1 MSEITLTPSVEVL
14 QNSGLEIQTREAI
27 ERQMLP
33 FLDQANEWREKAE
46 ALVVTDETQVD
57 LMKQA
62 REARLALRSIRIEAD
77 KVRKNLKEDSL
88 RYGKAVQSVYNLIEE
103 NITPIE
109 KHLEEQEKFVEI
121 QERKKMLALLEERQ
135 ATVNASGLREFIP
148 DAFYTTL
155 GAIGEDDFASLMEG
169 ATLKFKAKVE
179 ADKQAKIKAE
189 QEAEERELLRKEN
202 ERLRTQAELL
212 RKQNQPEVVVPP
224 LTASAGPVLPVIPK
238 KHDDKRLL
246 LAFARYVDLVEAPA
260 MQELQS
266 AEAKKIVD
274 NALGL
279 LAKVSKYIRENAD
292 KI

>member
-1 MSEITLTPSVEVL
+1 MSEILLTPSVEVL

-46 ALVVTDETQVD
+46 ALVVTNETQID

-155 GAIGEDDFASLMEG
+155 GAIGEEDFKSLMEG

-179 ADKQAKIKAE
+179 ADKIAKQKAE
-189 QEAEERELLRKEN
+189 KEAEERELLRKEN
-202 ERLRTQAELL
+202 ERLRAQADIL
-212 RKQNQPEVVVPP
+212 RRQQQ
-224 LTASAGPVLPVIPK
+224 ASAPAPVQAPNAPVLPVIPK
-238 KHDDKRLL
+238 KHDDKRSLL
-246 LAFARYVDLVEAPA
+246 EFADYIDILWDCRLESE
-260 MQELQS
+260 Q
-266 AEAKKIVD
+266 AKKIAD
-274 NALGL
+274 NAYGL
-279 LAKVSKYIRENAD
+279 LAKVSKYIRDNAEAL
-292 KI
+292 